1 MKGLSKL
8 ALASAIA
15 AAPVAVQAME
25 PMSDEAMG
33 NTTGQAGVTVE
44 LDTQIGIDQVSYSQG
59 ENTGSFLVN
68 DIDIGG
74 GAFGDSLDIAINV
87 DLVEDG
93 QTPDDVKSGVT
104 PRSIQRDPL
113 NDGDALISLKNI
125 ENDGS
130 VPVDAGITIG
140 SMGLENKDGTESA
153 TLISDLNTEIFL
165 SQLDIIARTQDL
177 DGNTG
182 TTGSLGVD
190 VAFGIDNLDVKFDV
204 AAVSLR
210 GFRMAGKNALAD
222 LKKDGDL
229 DDPNDNGNKGT
240 GSVAAQPALV
250 SMDIGVG
257 GAVNSDVDEAL
268 RVELDTFQADIWM
281 PEIGI
286 GNADSN
292 TGEYASIGS
301 VGISNLKLT
310 DTTMAIYGRE

>member
-1 MKGLSKL
+1 MKGLNKL
-8 ALASAIA
+8 ALAAAVA
-15 AAPVAVQAME
+15 AAPFATQAME

-33 NTTGQAGVTVE
+33 NTTGQAGVTME
-44 LDTQIGIDQVSYSQG
+44 LDTKIGIDQVAYSQG
-59 ENTGSFLVN
+59 ENTGSVLVN

-87 DLVEDG
+87 DLVKDG
-93 QTPDDVKSGVT
+93 QTPDDVKSGVN
-104 PRSIQRDPL
+104 PRAIQRGPL

-140 SMGLENKDGTESA
+140 SMGLQNTDGTESA
-153 TLISDLNTEIFL
+153 TLVSDLDAELFL

-177 DGNTG
+177 NGNTG

-190 VAFGIDNLDVKFDV
+190 VAFGIDNLDVTFDV

-210 GFRMAGKNALAD
+210 GMRLAGEGSLGD
-222 LKKDGDL
+222 LKKDG
-229 DDPNDNGNKGT
+229 NRGT
-240 GSVAAQPALV
+240 GSIAANPALV
-250 SMDIGVG
+250 SMNIGPG
-257 GAVNSDVDEAL
+257 GAVNSEVDEAL
-268 RVELDTFQADIWM
+268 RINLNTFQADIWM

-292 TGEYASIGS
+292 GNFASIGS
-301 VGISNLKLT
+301 VGIRNLKVT